1 MAAVFILLL
10 PALLCAQPAAAPPA
24 SPAASPALLPFRAEG
39 SSYVATGSSPGATE
53 AEALEAAR
61 GAALRA
67 LFAGLRKDRLFAE
80 VFVRDPPLGLAFE
93 TLSLE
98 RTAAPGGSASGGAAA
113 SGQGGW
119 TAVVSLRVDDESLRI
134 VARGAFLAAA
144 LSLLDGAESEA
155 AKADELLAAGAEAE
169 ARALLGEA
177 LGRYGQALDRLDAA
191 LALVEPLEDG
201 SVLSTAKGRSSPE
214 LKRALLASREG
225 AERGIARIR
234 AAESALALDEADAA
248 AAALVETALEAVR
261 RAESLLAEEGP
272 VLAEPSAYGPERLE
286 PLRDRLLLERRALAD
301 AGAALD
307 RALPAVPADKAY
319 LRDKFDF
326 AGRRLETLDASLL
339 AAFRGVDR
347 ELRDPAA
354 RRPASARPWRGVFLH
369 EPREYLALRL
379 LPPPGLE
386 LEEGEASLAEGSPFD
401 FRLRSEGAFTFGSGG
416 VWLRAGLESG
426 EALLS
431 VPEGEEGL
439 ERSLSSSFDFGV
451 WGRRGLW
458 YAGYGWDWGRS
469 LDGGASK
476 PGQGRI
482 RAGLGGVSFNG
493 DVHRADWLL
502 GLSYELPLQTE
513 GLVLANVLN
522 AGVEGQFRLG
532 SLALLEFGAAHRV
545 RREPSAPAGLDGLLS
560 WSLAFA
566 LRLPKPFAWG
576 LEYSG
581 SRAASLSE
589 SGSYEGEA
597 RLEQGLRFFLEYAL

>member
-1 MAAVFILLL
+1 MRPSRPNPRLAPAMAAVFVLLL
-10 PALLCAQPAAAPPA
+10 PALLGAQPAAA
-24 SPAASPALLPFRAEG
+24 SPAAPASSPALLPFRAEG
-39 SSYVATGSSPGATE
+39 SSYVATGSSLGATE

-98 RTAAPGGSASGGAAA
+98 RT
-113 SGQGGW
+113 GQGGW
-119 TAVVSLRVDDESLRI
+119 TAAVSLKVDDESLRI
-134 VARGAFLAAA
+134 VARGPFLAAA
-144 LSLLDGAESEA
+144 LSLLDGAEAEA

-225 AERGIARIR
+225 AQKGVARIR

-248 AAALVETALEAVR
+248 AAALVEAALEAVR
-261 RAESLLAEEGP
+261 RAESLLEEEGP

-326 AGRRLETLDASLL
+326 AGRRLATLDASLL

-354 RRPASARPWRGVFLH
+354 RRAARARLWRWVFLH
-369 EPREYLALRL
+369 EPREHLALRL

-401 FRLRSEGAFTFGSGG
+401 FRLRSEDAFSFGSGG

-431 VPEGEEGL
+431 VPEGQEGL
-439 ERSLSSSFDFGV
+439 ERFLSSSFDFGV
-451 WGRRGLW
+451 WGRKGLW

-469 LDGGASK
+469 LDGGAST

-482 RAGLGGVSFNG
+482 RAGLGGVSSNG
-493 DVHRADWLL
+493 DANRADWLL

-545 RREPSAPAGLDGLLS
+545 RREPSAPSGLDGLLS

-581 SRAASLSE
+581 SRAASLGE